1 VRATSIAT
9 RLHVGVN
16 LLWLVPGV
24 VGGSEEYTTR
34 LLTARLE
41 HPPGDIDLTLFVL
54 RPFVDSYPELV
65 AAYPTVVCPISGS
78 SKAIRIAAEA
88 TWLAV
93 HARRRGVD
101 LMHHAGGT
109 IPLMRSK
116 PSMLTIHDLQPLLLP
131 DNFSRAKQ
139 AYLRWRLP
147 ASARKSRLVATL
159 TEYTMATIV
168 KRLHVPADRVG
179 IVSPGYTS
187 ALSEE
192 ADGDPQAEYDITGP
206 FFLYPAITY
215 PHKNHQLLLKAF
227 ASVVKQHPDVLL
239 VLTHRPAQM
248 ERLLEG
254 LAASLGIEGSIR
266 RLGHIDRGDLHWLYR
281 HAVALTFPSRFEGFG
296 LPVLEAMGHG
306 CPVIAAA
313 ATALPEVVGDSGVLL
328 SPDDPD
334 AWAAAMIELLTDET
348 RRQWLAEA
356 GIARTAEFRWSSS
369 AGQLQH
375 AYERAGEGL
384 R

>member
-1 VRATSIAT
+1 M
-9 RLHVGVN
+9 
-16 LLWLVPGV
+16 LWLVPGV

-34 LLTARLE
+34 LLAARLE
-41 HPPGDIDLTLFVL
+41 HPPDDIDLTLFVL
-54 RPFVDSYPELV
+54 RPFVDAYPELV

-93 HARRRGVD
+93 QARRRGVD

-109 IPLMRSK
+109 IPLLRSK

-159 TEYTMATIV
+159 TEYTMGTIV
-168 KRLHVPADRVG
+168 KRLHVPAERVE

-187 ALSEE
+187 ALAEE
-192 ADGDPQAEYDITGP
+192 PEGHPQEAYDITGP

-215 PHKNHQLLLKAF
+215 PHKNHELLLRAF
-227 ASVVKQHPDVLL
+227 AAVAKERPDALL
-239 VLTHRPAQM
+239 VLTGGPAQM
-248 ERLLEG
+248 EQQLSE
-254 LAASLGIEGSIR
+254 LAQSLGIRDQLR
-266 RLGHIDRGDLHWLYR
+266 RLGRIDRGDLNWLYK

-313 ATALPEVVGDSGVLL
+313 TTALPEVVGASGVLL
-328 SPDDPD
+328 SPDDAD
-334 AWAAAMIELLTDET
+334 AWAAAMIELLTDDA
-348 RRQWLAEA
+348 RREWLAEA
-356 GIARTAEFRWSSS
+356 AIARTAEFRWSSS
-369 AGQLQH
+369 AKQLQR
-375 AYERAGEGL
+375 AYERAGAGL
-384 R
+384 Q

>member
-1 VRATSIAT
+1 MKH
-9 RLHVGVN
+9 LHIGVN

-34 LLTARLE
+34 LLAARLE

-54 RPFVDSYPELV
+54 RPFVDAYPELV
-65 AAYPTVVCPISGS
+65 DAYPTAVCPISGV
-78 SKAIRIAAEA
+78 SKTIRIAAEA
-88 TWLAV
+88 TWLAMQ
-93 HARRRGVD
+93 ARRRGVD

-109 IPLMRSK
+109 IPLLRAT
-116 PSMLTIHDLQPLLLP
+116 PAMLTIHDLQPLLLP

-147 ASARKSRLVATL
+147 ASARKSLRVVTL
-159 TEYTMATIV
+159 TEYTLGTIV
-168 KRLHVPADRVG
+168 KRLNVPVERVD
-179 IVSPGYTS
+179 IVAPGFTS
-187 ALSEE
+187 ALAEE
-192 ADGDPQAEYDITGP
+192 ASGDPRETYDITGP

-215 PHKNHQLLLKAF
+215 PHKNHELLLRAF
-227 ASVVKQHPDVLL
+227 ASVVKEHPDVLL
-239 VLTHRPAQM
+239 VLTHRAAQM
-248 ERLLEG
+248 ERQLEE

-266 RLGHIDRGDLHWLYR
+266 RLGHINRGDLTWLYK

-313 ATALPEVVGDSGVLL
+313 TTALPEVVGASGVLL
-328 SPDDPD
+328 SPDDAD
-334 AWAAAMIELLTDET
+334 AWAAAMIELLTDHD
-348 RRQWLAEA
+348 RREWLAEA
-356 GIARTAEFRWSSS
+356 AIARTAEFLWSAS
-369 AGQLQH
+369 AHQMQR
-375 AYERAGEGL
+375 AYERAGERL